1 VESVFFPSREC
12 NPDAVHV
19 DSRRHCYDIATPWW
33 LGGQQMAKKRKA
45 KKAKKAARKKK

>member
-1 VESVFFPSREC
+1 
-12 NPDAVHV
+12 VHV
-19 DSRRHCYDIATPWW
+19 DSRRHCSDIATPSW